1 MTHVPLGKYHLGQ
14 EVLKYGA
21 NEWKAHE
28 TIIIINKLVLRAR
41 APDAEGGEAR
51 RHVGNGG
58 IGCWVP
64 GAGCR
69 VLMRAKIKY
78 EKCYE
83 FSNN

>member
-41 APDAEGGEAR
+41 APDAEGG
-51 RHVGNGG
+51 
-58 IGCWVP
+58 C
-64 GAGCR
+64 GAPTCGQWGDRVLGAECR